1 MSMSERIRVLVVDD
15 SALMRKLI
23 PAILA
28 RDSSIEVVGTA
39 MDGAFALKK
48 IEELQPDVVTLDL
61 EMPRMDG
68 MEMLRL
74 IMKRAPLPIILFS
87 THSKEGGYATL
98 KALALGAVD
107 FLAKPKDAA
116 AGHLE
121 EIADQLIAKIKVA
134 KRAAKRKLPPVTV
147 VEELSRVTKGARP
160 TLPPRRVI
168 AVGISTGG
176 PNALQYMLSQIPGD
190 FLSTIV
196 VVQHMPEGFTEM
208 FARRLDECCPLEVH
222 EARSGDLLIAGRV
235 LICPGNRHI
244 MVRRMPRGDMVVL
257 SDGLPVNGHRPSA
270 DVLFHSVAQE
280 FGLMAVGVL
289 MTGMGEDGAEGLG
302 AIKSAGGMTIA
313 QSEESCVVSGMP
325 RAAILKGY
333 ANKVIPLEG
342 LGTFLV
348 NHYGADKD
356 LGEKA
361 DKDEKTRKPEKS
373 DKIDPLEKTERAPV
387 SSHRS

>member
-1 MSMSERIRVLVVDD
+1 MSERIRVLVVDD

-74 IMKRAPLPIILFS
+74 IMRRAPLPVILFS

-98 KALALGAVD
+98 KALAMGAVD

-121 EIADQLIAKIKVA
+121 NIADQLIAKIKVA
-134 KRAAKRKLPPVTV
+134 KRAVGRKLPPAVIG
-147 VEELSRVTKGARP
+147 EDLIPPKKGTRA

-168 AVGISTGG
+168 AIGISTGG
-176 PNALQYMLSQIPGD
+176 PNALQFVLSQIPAD
-190 FLSTIV
+190 FLSTIL

-208 FARRLDECCPLEVH
+208 FAKRLDECCALEVH
-222 EARSGDLLIAGRV
+222 EAKSGDLLLAGRV
-235 LICPGNRHI
+235 LICPGNRHM
-244 MVRRMPRGDMVVL
+244 MVRRMPRGDMAIL
-257 SDGLPVNGHRPSA
+257 SDGPPVNGHRPSA

-280 FGLMAVGVL
+280 FGLTAVGIL
-289 MTGMGEDGAEGLG
+289 MTGMGDDGAEGLG
-302 AIKSAGGMTIA
+302 AIKSAGGMTVA
-313 QSEESCVVSGMP
+313 QSEDTCVVSGMP
-325 RAAILKGY
+325 RAAIVKGY
-333 ANKVIPLEG
+333 ANKIIPLDG
-342 LGTFLV
+342 LGAYLV
-348 NHYGADKD
+348 NNYGVERSAT
-356 LGEKA
+356 EKN
-361 DKDEKTRKPEKS
+361 EKHEK
-373 DKIDPLEKTERAPV
+373 LEKHDKNEKIERTPV
-387 SSHRS
+387 PSQRP

>member
-1 MSMSERIRVLVVDD
+1 MSDRIRVLVVDD

-68 MEMLRL
+68 METLRM
-74 IMKRAPLPIILFS
+74 IMKSAPLPVILFS
-87 THSKEGGYATL
+87 THSKKGGYATF

-134 KRAAKRKLPPVTV
+134 KSAVGKKLPPAV
-147 VEELSRVTKGARP
+147 VFEDPFGPKKEARP
-160 TLPPRRVI
+160 ALPPPRRVI
-168 AVGISTGG
+168 AIGISTGG
-176 PNALQYMLSQIPGD
+176 PNALQFVLSQIPAD
-190 FLSTIV
+190 FLSAIL

-208 FARRLDECCPLEVH
+208 FAKRLDECSALEVH
-222 EARSGDLLIAGRV
+222 EARSGDLLLAGRA
-235 LICPGNRHI
+235 LICPGNRHM
-244 MVRRMPRGDMVVL
+244 MVRRMPRGDMVIL
-257 SDGLPVNGHRPSA
+257 SDGPPVNGHRPSA

-280 FGLMAVGVL
+280 FALTAVGVL
-289 MTGMGEDGAEGLG
+289 MTGMGDDGAEGLG
-302 AIKSAGGMTIA
+302 AIKAAGGMTIA
-313 QSEESCVVSGMP
+313 QSEDTCVVSGMP
-325 RAAILKGY
+325 RAAIMKGY
-333 ANKVIPLEG
+333 ANKIIPLDG
-342 LGTFLV
+342 MGSFLV
-348 NHYGADKD
+348 NQYGVERTPADKF
-356 LGEKA
+356 EKN
-361 DKDEKTRKPEKS
+361 EKNEKH
-373 DKIDPLEKTERAPV
+373 EKNERTSV

>member
-1 MSMSERIRVLVVDD
+1 MSERIRVLVVDD

-68 MEMLRL
+68 METLRL
-74 IMKRAPLPIILFS
+74 IMRRAPMPVILFS
-87 THSKEGGYATL
+87 THSKEGGYATF

-107 FLAKPKDAA
+107 FLAKPKEAA

-134 KRAAKRKLPPVTV
+134 KRAAGRKLPPAIVGEEPVTPK
-147 VEELSRVTKGARP
+147 KGSHPAH
-160 TLPPRRVI
+160 PPRRVI
-168 AVGISTGG
+168 AIGISTGG
-176 PNALQYMLSQIPGD
+176 PNALQFVLSQIPAD
-190 FLSTIV
+190 FLSTFV

-208 FARRLDECCPLEVH
+208 FSKRLNECCALEVH
-222 EARSGDLLIAGRV
+222 EARSGDLLLAGRV

-257 SDGLPVNGHRPSA
+257 SDGPPVNGHRPSA

-280 FGLMAVGVL
+280 FGLTAVGVL
-289 MTGMGEDGAEGLG
+289 MTGMGDDGAEGLG
-302 AIKSAGGMTIA
+302 AIKAAGGMTIA
-313 QSEESCVVSGMP
+313 QSEDTCVVSGMP

-333 ANKVIPLEG
+333 ANKIIPLDA
-342 LGTFLV
+342 LGSYLV
-348 NHYGADKD
+348 HNYGGERSSAEKFDKN
-356 LGEKA
+356 EKH
-361 DKDEKTRKPEKS
+361 EKNEK
-373 DKIDPLEKTERAPV
+373 LERTPV
-387 SSHRS
+387 SSQRS